1 MLIMLKSANDPK
13 PPGGVGPP
21 SDGLP
26 ARGRLRLRQWI
37 KALVWA
43 RAFYGPPG
51 EQDEWLEFWDQ
62 VLENE

>member
-51 EQDEWLEFWDQ
+51 EQDE
-62 VLENE
+62 